1 MSRRRLQQF
10 FPGETVRIRVT
21 FADDADAAV
30 PVSGVGFS
38 VRNPAGAVSASATV
52 QETPSAYSTDVVVN
66 AAGDWAVRATASG
79 PSSTAV
85 EVQFSVAPSLVLT

>member
-21 FADDADAAV
+21 FADEADAAV
-30 PVSGVGFS
+30 PVTGVAFS
-38 VRNPAGAVSASATV
+38 VRNPAGTVAASAAV
-52 QETPSAYSTDVVVN
+52 QETSSRYYTDVVVN
-66 AAGDWAVRATASG
+66 AAGDWAVRATASS
-79 PSSTAV
+79 PSSSAV

>member
-21 FADDADAAV
+21 FSDDADAPIA
-30 PVSGVGFS
+30 VSGVGFS
-38 VRNPAGAVSASATV
+38 VRAPAGTVAASAAV
-52 QETPSAYSTDVVVN
+52 QVDASSYYTDVVVN
-66 AAGDWAVRATASG
+66 AAGDWAVRATASA
-79 PSSTAV
+79 PSSSAV